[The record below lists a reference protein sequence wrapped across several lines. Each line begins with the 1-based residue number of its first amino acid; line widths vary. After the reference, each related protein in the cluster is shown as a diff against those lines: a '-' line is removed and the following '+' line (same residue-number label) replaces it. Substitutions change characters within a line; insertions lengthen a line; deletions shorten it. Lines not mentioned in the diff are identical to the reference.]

1 MNSQVTTTPE
11 RQGVGRIVIAGIVLG
26 IIITP
31 LLVYFGIDY
40 FGQVGPAC
48 GGGGE
53 QMTCFM
59 RQIVMAGTALP
70 VGAIL
75 GFAVSYWIA
84 LRRWK

>member
-1 MNSQVTTTPE
+1 MNSQVTTPPD
-11 RQGVGRIVIAGIVLG
+11 RQGVGGIMITGIVLG
-26 IIITP
+26 IIIAP
-31 LLVYFGIDY
+31 LVVYFGIDY
-40 FGQVGPAC
+40 FGQIGPAC

-70 VGAIL
+70 AGAIL
-75 GFAVSYWIA
+75 GFAVAYWVA